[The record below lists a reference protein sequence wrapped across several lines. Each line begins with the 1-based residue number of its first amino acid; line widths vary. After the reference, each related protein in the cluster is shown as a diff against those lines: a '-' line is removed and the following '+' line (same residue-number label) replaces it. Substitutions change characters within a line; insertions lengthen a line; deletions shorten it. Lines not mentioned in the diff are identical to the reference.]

1 MAVIKELLE
10 DCLEEYQASS
20 AEEKQ
25 ALKSGD
31 HRGLISARN
40 RVGNALDELIKLG
53 FDIEVLN

>member
-1 MAVIKELLE
+1 MAVMKELLQ
-10 DCLEEYQASS
+10 DWLEEYQTFS

-31 HRGLISARN
+31 HRGLISARC
-40 RVGNALDELIKLG
+40 RVGNALDQLIKLG